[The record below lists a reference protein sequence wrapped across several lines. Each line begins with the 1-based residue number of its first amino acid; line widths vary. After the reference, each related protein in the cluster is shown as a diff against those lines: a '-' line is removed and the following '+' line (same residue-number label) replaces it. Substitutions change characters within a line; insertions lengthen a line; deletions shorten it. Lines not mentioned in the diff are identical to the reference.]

1 MEYNLWLAGGELGRG
16 EDIKKIGVN
25 RE

>member
-16 EDIKKIGVN
+16 EDVNKIGVS